1 MSKCQCGHK
10 NTEHGVTNRGPCEHV
25 TDETMFVVCRCLKYR
40 KRKVRAIRR
49 IVALVDLAAGTGN
62 AKP

>member
-1 MSKCQCGHK
+1 MSKCQCGHE

-40 KRKVRAIRR
+40 KRKTKKI
-49 IVALVDLAAGTGN
+49 GGK
-62 AKP
+62 AK